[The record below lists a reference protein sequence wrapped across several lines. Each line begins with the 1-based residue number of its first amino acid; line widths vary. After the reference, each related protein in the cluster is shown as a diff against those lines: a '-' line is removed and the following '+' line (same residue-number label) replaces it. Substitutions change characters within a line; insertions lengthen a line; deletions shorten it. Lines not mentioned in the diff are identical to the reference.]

1 MTNTTEVT
9 RAKNLLNRDLMISV
23 GDIVTID
30 DDSDI
35 AEAYVVKKIDDKMA
49 TICGIKL
56 TEEKDNVYIEEMNI
70 CLRSLLYLGDSFVNL
85 NGLLWKI
92 KGQIDKGRMPSLTFV

>member
-1 MTNTTEVT
+1 MTNTMEVT
-9 RAKNLLNRDLMISV
+9 RAKDLLDKDVAISV

-30 DDSDI
+30 DDSDV
-35 AEAYVVKKIDDKMA
+35 AEAYVVRRINDKMA

-56 TEEKDNVYIEEMNI
+56 TEEKEDVYIEEMNI

-85 NGLLWKI
+85 NGLLWKV
-92 KGQIDKGRMPSLTFV
+92 KGQIDKGRIPSLTFV

>member
-56 TEEKDNVYIEEMNI
+56 TEEKDDVYIEEMNI

-92 KGQIDKGRMPSLTFV
+92 KGQIDKGRIPSLTFV

>member
-9 RAKNLLNRDLMISV
+9 RAKNLLNRDVMISV

-56 TEEKDNVYIEEMNI
+56 TEEKDDVYIEEMNI

-92 KGQIDKGRMPSLTFV
+92 KGQIDKGRIPSLTFV

>member
-56 TEEKDNVYIEEMNI
+56 TEEKDDVYIEEMNI